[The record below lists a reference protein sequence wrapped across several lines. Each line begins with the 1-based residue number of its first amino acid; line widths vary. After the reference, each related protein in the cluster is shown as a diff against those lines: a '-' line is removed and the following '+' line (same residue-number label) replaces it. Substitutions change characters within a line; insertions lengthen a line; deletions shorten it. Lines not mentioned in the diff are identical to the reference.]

1 MKGYEGLT
9 SQEVLESRG
18 IHGANTLTPPARE
31 PWWRLYLEKYD
42 DPVIRILL
50 IAACIAFLAGLA
62 RNEYLEAVGI
72 VVAIFLATTMAFV
85 NEYKAGKE
93 FDILNRVSDDVGFE
107 VIRDGEYR
115 SVPRKDL
122 VVGDILLLET
132 GEEVPADAS
141 VLEAVSLQVDES
153 ALTGESAAVSK
164 YPEED
169 PRSASEQRETA
180 YPQHLVYRGTMVQ
193 DGHGVFRIEAVGD
206 GTEIGRTAREASETP
221 DERTPLSR
229 RLDGLSKVIGVVGF
243 GVAAVLFVT
252 LSLHAKVSGDIE
264 MERGQWVFA
273 LILAATFLVA
283 SVRVWLP
290 IVFDAIDLLGRERRR
305 PAWLEKEG
313 VWQWVKPL
321 LLGAAFFIVASL
333 TAYLLGALP
342 SSPGGYLNADAGR
355 KFLQFFMISITLIVV
370 AVPEGLA
377 MSVTLSLA
385 YSMRKMTASNNLVR
399 KLHACETIGAATVIC
414 TDKTGTLTQN
424 RMRVHELSAPAYST
438 STELL
443 YEAMAGNSTAN
454 LSKSSGETEVLGN
467 PTEGA
472 LLMWLNERGEDY
484 RRLRTSFEVIDQLPF
499 STERKFM
506 ATLGRGRDGVPTLHA
521 KGAPEVLMERCSQIL
536 LVEGSEM
543 LTDEHREEIL
553 ASVRSFQSRGMRVIG
568 LAARRVP
575 EGMAGCAGDLACD
588 LTWLGFAAISDPVR
602 DDVPE
607 AIRSCAGAGIGVKI
621 VTGDNR
627 ETAREIARQI
637 GLVEGGAEAEYA
649 LLTGDEFEE
658 LVDRP
663 EARAKVLEELKV
675 MSRARPSHKLK
686 LVKALQ
692 ERGEVV
698 AVTGDGT
705 NDAPALNHANVGLSM
720 GKRGTAV
727 AKEASD
733 IILLDD
739 SFTSI
744 VNAIMWGRGLYQ
756 NIQRFLLFQLTVNV
770 SAMMIVLLGPVIGI
784 ELPLTVIQM
793 LWVNLIMDTFA
804 ALALATEPPHPEVM
818 LSRPRDPGAFI
829 VTPEMAR
836 GIFGYGALFVVVMA
850 SMLLFIRGGGV
861 SPRELTVFFCVFV
874 MLQVWNLFNA
884 RRLGLDSSAFSG
896 LRENRWFVGI
906 VIMIV
911 VGQIAMVQFG
921 GSVFRTTPLSA
932 VEWALIIIGTSPVIL
947 IGEALRY
954 FARRREV
961 ARASA

>member
-1 MKGYEGLT
+1 MKRYEGLT
-9 SQEVLESRG
+9 SREVLESRE
-18 IHGANTLTPPARE
+18 IHGENTLTPPARA

-62 RNEYLEAVGI
+62 RGEYLEAVGI
-72 VVAIFLATTMAFV
+72 VVAIFLATTMAFI

-115 SVPRKDL
+115 SVPRRDL

-153 ALTGESAAVSK
+153 TLTGESAAVTK
-164 YPEED
+164 LPEDD
-169 PRSASEQRETA
+169 PRSAGIQSNTA
-180 YPQHLVYRGTMVQ
+180 YPSHLVYRGTMVQ
-193 DGHGVFRIEAVGD
+193 DGHGVFRIDSVGD
-206 GTEIGRTAREASETP
+206 ATEIGRTAKEAYETP

-243 GVAAVLFVT
+243 GVAAVLFVS
-252 LSLHAKVSGDIE
+252 LSLHAKVSGELE
-264 MERGQWVFA
+264 MDRGQWIFSLV
-273 LILAATFLVA
+273 LAATFLVA

-290 IVFDAIDLLGRERRR
+290 IVYDAIDLLGRERRR
-305 PAWLEKEG
+305 PEWLEKEG

-321 LLGAAFFIVASL
+321 LFGAAFFVVASL
-333 TAYLLGALP
+333 ASYLAGVLP
-342 SSPGGYLNADAGR
+342 SSLGEYLNVDAGR

-424 RMRVHELSAPAYST
+424 RMRVHELSVPAYST
-438 STELL
+438 STDLL
-443 YEAMAGNSTAN
+443 YEAMAANSTAN

-472 LLMWLNERGEDY
+472 LLMWLYERGEDY
-484 RRLRTSFEVIDQLPF
+484 RRIRGSFDVIDQLPF

-506 ATLGRGRDGVPTLHA
+506 ATLGRGRDGLTTLHA
-521 KGAPEVLMERCSQIL
+521 KGAPEILMERCSRIL
-536 LVEGSEM
+536 LFEGSE
-543 LTDEHREEIL
+543 LFTDDHKEEIM
-553 ASVRSFQSRGMRVIG
+553 ASVRSFQRRGMRVIG
-568 LAARRVP
+568 LASRRIP
-575 EGMAGCAGDLACD
+575 EGTEGDASELSGD

-602 DDVPE
+602 DDVPA
-607 AIRSCAGAGIGVKI
+607 AIRSCAEAGIEVKI

-637 GLVEGGAEAEYA
+637 GLIEDGVEAEHS

-663 EARAKVLEELKV
+663 ESRGRMLDELKV

-756 NIQRFLLFQLTVNV
+756 NIQRFILFQLTVNV
-770 SAMMIVLLGPVIGI
+770 SAMAIVLLGPVIGI

-818 LSRPRDPGAFI
+818 RAGPRNPDSFI

-836 GIFGYGALFVVVMA
+836 GIFGYGALFVVAMA

-861 SPRELTVFFCVFV
+861 SSRELTVFFSVFV

-884 RRLGLDSSAFSG
+884 RRMGLSSSSFSG
-896 LRENRWFVGI
+896 LRDNRWFIGI
-906 VIMIV
+906 VVLIV
-911 VGQIAMVQFG
+911 AGQVLMVQLG
-921 GSVFRTTPLSA
+921 GGVFRTVPLS
-932 VEWALIIIGTSPVIL
+932 VLDWVLIIIATSPVIL
-947 IGEALRY
+947 IGEALR
-954 FARRREV
+954 FLARRGET
-961 ARASA
+961 ARAT

>member
-1 MKGYEGLT
+1 MTQYMGLT
-9 SQEVLESRG
+9 SQEVLESRRE
-18 IHGANTLTPPARE
+18 HGANTLTPPPRE

-62 RNEYLEAVGI
+62 RNEYLEAIGI

-85 NEYKAGKE
+85 NEYRAGRE
-93 FDILNRVSDDVGFE
+93 FDILNRVNDDTGFE

-115 SVPRKDL
+115 SVPKRDI

-132 GEEVPADAS
+132 GEEVPADAL
-141 VLEAVSLQVDES
+141 VLEAVSLRVDES

-164 YPEED
+164 YPGDD
-169 PRSASEQRETA
+169 PRGASERAETA
-180 YPQHLVYRGTMVQ
+180 YPASLVCRGTMIQ
-193 DGHGVFRIEAVGD
+193 DGHGVFRVAGVGD
-206 GTEIGRTAREASETP
+206 ATEIGRTARAASEAS

-243 GVAAVLFVT
+243 GVAAMLFVT
-252 LSLHAKVSGDIE
+252 LSLRARATGDIV
-264 MERGQWVFA
+264 MDRGQWVFA
-273 LILAATFLVA
+273 FILAVSFLGA

-290 IVFDAIDLLGRERRR
+290 IVYDAIDLIGRARRR
-305 PAWLEKEG
+305 PAWLEREG
-313 VWQWVKPL
+313 VWQWLKPL
-321 LLGAAFFIVASL
+321 LYGAAFFAIASA
-333 TAYLLGALP
+333 TAYFLGILP
-342 SSPGGYLNADAGR
+342 APPAEYLNPDAGR

-424 RMRVHELSAPAYST
+424 RMRVHELGVPAYSA

-443 YEAMAGNSTAN
+443 YEAMAANSTAN
-454 LSKSSGETEVLGN
+454 LSKSSGETTVLGN

-484 RRLRTSFEVIDQLPF
+484 RTLRASFEVRDQLPF

-506 ATLGRGRDGVPTLHA
+506 ATLGRGRGGGLTLHA
-521 KGAPEVLMERCSQIL
+521 KGAPEIIIERCASIL
-536 LVEGSEM
+536 LHEGSEP
-543 LTDEHREEIL
+543 LADEHKEEIL
-553 ASVRSFQSRGMRVIG
+553 DSVRSFQARGMRVIG
-568 LAARRVP
+568 LASRRLP
-575 EGMAGCAGDLACD
+575 DEAEGGAEALAEE
-588 LTWLGFAAISDPVR
+588 LTWLGFVAISDPVR
-602 DDVPE
+602 DDVPD
-607 AIRSCAGAGIGVKI
+607 AIRACAGAGIGVKI

-627 ETAREIARQI
+627 ETAREIGRQI
-637 GLVEGGAEAEYA
+637 GLVGEGDEAEFS
-649 LLTGDEFEE
+649 LLTGDEFEG
-658 LVDRP
+658 LLDRP
-663 EARAKVLEELKV
+663 GARERMLKELKV
-675 MSRARPSHKLK
+675 LSRARPHHKLK

-733 IILLDD
+733 IVLLDD

-770 SAMMIVLLGPVIGI
+770 SAMAIVLLGPVIGI
-784 ELPLTVIQM
+784 ELPLTVVQM

-818 LSRPRDPGAFI
+818 SSRPRDPKAFI

-836 GIFGYGALFVVVMA
+836 GIFGYGALFVAAMA

-861 SPRELTVFFCVFV
+861 SPRELTVFFCAFV

-884 RRLGLDSSAFSG
+884 RRLGLNSSAFSG
-896 LRENRWFVGI
+896 LAENRWFTGI
-906 VIMIV
+906 VILIL
-911 VGQIAMVQFG
+911 VGQILMVQFG
-921 GSVFRTTPLSA
+921 GSVLRTVPLSA
-932 VEWALIIIGTSPVIL
+932 FEWALIVIGTSPVIL
-947 IGEALRY
+947 IGEARRY
-954 FARRREV
+954 LARRRLRSRT
-961 ARASA
+961 A